1 MVETSTYAL
10 LAITT
15 ALFGVVMSHLFNAL
29 QVKTGLT
36 NSNHNSTPRAKK
48 TAAMLALLILGI
60 IVWLCAAHISPHV
73 VELIKIFNGKAN
85 NYWPSLFYDW
95 KVYNDLL
102 SSLVLIF
109 LLYIIVRMTLIGTS
123 GVDFT

>member
-1 MVETSTYAL
+1 MVETSIYAL
-10 LAITT
+10 LAIAT

-36 NSNHNSTPRAKK
+36 SSSYNSAPRAKK
-48 TAAMLALLILGI
+48 TAAMLGLLILGI
-60 IVWLCAAHISPHV
+60 VVWLCAAHISPHV
-73 VELIKIFNGKAN
+73 VELIKIFNGTAS
-85 NYWPSLFYDW
+85 NYWLGLFCDW
-95 KVYNDLL
+95 KIYNDLL